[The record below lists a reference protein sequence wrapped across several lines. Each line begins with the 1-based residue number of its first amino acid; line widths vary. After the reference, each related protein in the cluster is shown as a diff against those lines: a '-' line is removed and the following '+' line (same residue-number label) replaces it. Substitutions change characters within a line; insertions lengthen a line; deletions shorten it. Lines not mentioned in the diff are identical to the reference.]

1 MTEANKLKLLG
12 EVCFLMA
19 RILPGSPVLL
29 FGGNS
34 LLRRPPRK
42 RGPDQDK
49 VRQRGSCSE
58 SRARTLYSVRL
69 SLHMHPTVLG
79 KHSKKKLVFVRNNSY
94 FLNQWIPPPLTL
106 LRTSKKLRT
115 KIVDKSFFWRLNA
128 VHLKVALVI
137 S

>member
-34 LLRRPPRK
+34 LLRLPPRK

-49 VRQRGSCSE
+49 VPQRGSCSE

-69 SLHMHPTVLG
+69 SLHMDPTVLG
-79 KHSKKKLVFVRNNSY
+79 KHPKKKLVFVRNSY
-94 FLNQWIPPPLTL
+94 FLNHWIPPLTL
-106 LRTSKKLRT
+106 LRTSKKMRT

>member
-34 LLRRPPRK
+34 LLRLPPRK

-49 VRQRGSCSE
+49 VPQRGSCSE